1 MKQTPSFSLGMT
13 VITPGALAVLGRNNS
28 TGREYR
34 NMLYRGID
42 PAVERKLLERRQKQ
56 RRQPNR

>member
-1 MKQTPSFSLGMT
+1 MKHTPAFSLCIT
-13 VITPGALAVLGRNNS
+13 VITPGALPVLGRNKS